1 MMLSSSTTG
10 WVEMD
15 VKCALNYWTQQQQH
29 QQQHPHLPI
38 VVGQLMIEL
47 HDDEDNQL
55 LPGQYFMPPN
65 CEQVTGKRVVCQAN

>member
-1 MMLSSSTTG
+1 MMLSTSMTG
-10 WVEMD
+10 WLEVD
-15 VKCALNYWTQQQQH
+15 IKCALNNWTQQQQQH
-29 QQQHPHLPI
+29 QQHL

-47 HDDEDNQL
+47 HDDENNQL